1 MQNNDTQESIV
12 SKFTLEN
19 RNKFIV
25 TGVTRAISANQNNI
39 CVQVGKTNMYITGSM
54 LHVSKLDTAT
64 GVMEGDGLV
73 DSIRYGKTA
82 GVIRKIFK

>member
-1 MQNNDTQESIV
+1 MQNQATQDSIV

-54 LHVSKLDTAT
+54 LHVSKLDTTT
-64 GVMEGDGLV
+64 GIMEGDGLV
-73 DSIRYGKTA
+73 DSVKYGKSV